1 MFGSAEK
8 NRGIVK
14 EESMSKEAAVCP
26 FSRRMCKECAI
37 YWGRHF
43 ELCSLRNF
51 RLREA
56 RAAKAK
62 AWSDEVFTKW
72 DMPEIPDGTNIMVD
86 IEDFI
91 ERRGI

>member
-1 MFGSAEK
+1 
-8 NRGIVK
+8 
-14 EESMSKEAAVCP
+14 MSKEAAVCP
-26 FSRRMCKECAI
+26 FSRKMCKECAV

-43 ELCSLRNF
+43 ELCSLRNV
-51 RLREA
+51 RLKVA

-62 AWSDEVFTKW
+62 AWSEEVFTKW
-72 DMPEIPDGTNIMVD
+72 DMPEIPDGANIMVD

>member
-1 MFGSAEK
+1 
-8 NRGIVK
+8 
-14 EESMSKEAAVCP
+14 MSKEAAVCP
-26 FSRRMCKECAI
+26 FSRRMCRECAV

-43 ELCSLRNF
+43 ELCSMRNF
-51 RLREA
+51 RLREQ
-56 RAAKAK
+56 RAARAK

-72 DMPEIPDGTNIMVD
+72 DMPEIPDGVNIMVD

>member
-1 MFGSAEK
+1 
-8 NRGIVK
+8 
-14 EESMSKEAAVCP
+14 MSKEAAVCP
-26 FSRRMCKECAI
+26 FSRGVCKECAV

-51 RLREA
+51 RLREV

-62 AWSDEVFTKW
+62 AWSCEVFSKW
-72 DMPEIPDGTNIMVD
+72 EMPDIPDGSNIMVD